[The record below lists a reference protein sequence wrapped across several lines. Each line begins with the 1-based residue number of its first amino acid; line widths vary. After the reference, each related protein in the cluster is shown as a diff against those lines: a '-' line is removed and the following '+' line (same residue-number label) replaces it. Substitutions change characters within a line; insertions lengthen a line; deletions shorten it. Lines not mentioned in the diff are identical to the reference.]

1 MQVAIATATEAV
13 ALPRVDCDAPVSINR
28 VSRLQLWHMA
38 PVRGDSK
45 FGRLWSEADVE
56 LPLPK
61 RIYECTFRPVAAN
74 LWPRPSHH
82 QKYDPPLC
90 VRKIVFAI
98 TCEGNRAS

>member
-28 VSRLQLWHMA
+28 VSRLQLWHIA
-38 PVRGDSK
+38 SFHGDSNSVA
-45 FGRLWSEADVE
+45 FWSEADIE

-61 RIYECTFRPVAAN
+61 RIYECTFRPAAAN

-82 QKYDPPLC
+82 LKYDAAGM
-90 VRKIVFAI
+90 RQQ
-98 TCEGNRAS
+98 NRLRRNRRR